1 MRVVNRDQG
10 IFARGYLNADQLD
23 DDLVIVSIGGKE
35 ILLDPGEKMCPFQ
48 TLHWRHSGA
57 GGIRQTAGGHEFAS
71 TPLQVYTAN
80 TLTRIGDVTVDPHGE
95 ITGNFRFVMNGQQA
109 LYWRQTALRNDPGEV
124 KKLFDRELTNQ
135 VPEGVEAHL
144 DHFLGL
150 DDPESSLMAVIKVQ
164 GSLGTATSKRLL
176 LPGFF
181 FATRVT
187 HPFVDQDNRLEPV
200 DMHYG
205 EQITDQVAYH
215 LPTGFSV
222 EGAPQD
228 ARFQWPDHALFIT
241 KTVPA
246 PAQFTVARAFT
257 RAFTFAKPEEYQD
270 LRGFYQKVA
279 AADQQQLVL
288 TVSPATKGN

>member
-1 MRVVNRDQG
+1 
-10 IFARGYLNADQLD
+10 
-23 DDLVIVSIGGKE
+23 
-35 ILLDPGEKMCPFQ
+35 
-48 TLHWRHSGA
+48 
-57 GGIRQTAGGHEFAS
+57 
-71 TPLQVYTAN
+71 
-80 TLTRIGDVTVDPHGE
+80 
-95 ITGNFRFVMNGQQA
+95 
-109 LYWRQTALRNDPGEV
+109 
-124 KKLFDRELTNQ
+124 
-135 VPEGVEAHL
+135 
-144 DHFLGL
+144 
-150 DDPESSLMAVIKVQ
+150 MAVIKVQ